1 MKIVRIFVSEKSNEG
16 LWSIHLNGEP
26 QNEFDKFFDLM
37 DDLNW
42 LDDFFASNEADL
54 YSGYFGPVAI
64 DSAVLR
70 TMDEADEME
79 DTLHNYS
86 KRGFAGSSNLQHL
99 FKPLYNLEYS
109 IVVHQ
114 KSKVRIRKGW
124 LRVYAIRLAENC
136 FVVTGGAI
144 KLTAGMKREHL
155 QNELRKLELTKTFL
169 RKNGINSP
177 EDLNTYFYG

>member
-1 MKIVRIFVSEKSNEG
+1 MKLVRIFVSEKSKEG

-37 DDLNW
+37 DSIEW
-42 LDDFFASNEADL
+42 LHNFFTINEADL
-54 YSGYFGPVAI
+54 YSGYFGPLTI
-64 DSAVLR
+64 NSAALR

-79 DTLHNYS
+79 DTLYDFS
-86 KRGFAGSSNLQHL
+86 ERGFVASGNLQYF
-99 FKPLYNLEYS
+99 FKPLNNFEYS

-114 KSKVRIRKGW
+114 KSKGRIRKGW

-136 FVVTGGAI
+136 FIITGGAI
-144 KLTAGMKREHL
+144 KLTADMKREHL
-155 QNELRKLELTKTFL
+155 QKELAKLEQTKTFL
-169 RKNGINSP
+169 RENGINSP